1 MIFPAFPQKNDC
13 IGICAPSAGVGHKLE
28 SFDMS
33 LSAIR
38 QKGFRVIETASVR
51 NDAVCSGPPDV
62 RGVEFNSLISDS
74 DIRAVIAA
82 SGGDY
87 NIEMLPFIDSEAI
100 LADPK
105 WIAGASDPTNILYYV
120 TTKLDIATMYGFN
133 AGTFDWRPL
142 HIFQKNA
149 LDILSGNLVTQN
161 SFDTYDSS
169 RDFSGTGFN
178 GDAPVFWDVF
188 APSAEGGFVSNAS
201 VDVEGRLIG
210 GCTDVI
216 ANLIGTPYDG
226 TADFVERYDDM
237 IWYFDT
243 FQMSAESVYRMML
256 QMRSCGYFRKT
267 KAVIFGR
274 VMFSEG
280 SSDEDYISL
289 LTKCF
294 DVPIIFNA
302 DIGHVKP
309 TMTFING
316 SITRIKCRDG
326 RGTVNMR
333 IE

>member
-1 MIFPAFPQKNDC
+1 MIFPSFPKKDET
-13 IGICAPSAGVGHKLE
+13 IGICAPSAGVGHKTG
-28 SFDMS
+28 SFDLS

-38 QKGFRVIETASVR
+38 AKGFYTRETESVR
-51 NDAVCSGPPDV
+51 NDAICSNNADV
-62 RGVEFNSLISDS
+62 RGAEFNSLISDG

-87 NIEMLPFIDSEAI
+87 NIEMMPFIDKDAI

-105 WIAGASDPTNILYYV
+105 WIVGASDPTNILYYV
-120 TTKLDIATMYGFN
+120 TTKLDIATIYGFN

-142 HIFQKNA
+142 HDFQKNA
-149 LDILSGNLVTQN
+149 LDILSGDLVTQH

-169 RDFSGTGFN
+169 RDFSEIGFN
-178 GDAPVFWDVF
+178 GDTPVYWYVFVTDPDGGFISDAPVDI
-188 APSAEGGFVSNAS
+188 
-201 VDVEGRLIG
+201 EGRLIG

-226 TADFVERYDDM
+226 TSDFVDRYDDI

-243 FQMSAESVYRMML
+243 FQMSAENVYRLML
-256 QMRSCGYFRKT
+256 QMKFCGYFEKAN
-267 KAVIFGR
+267 AVIFGR
-274 VMFSEG
+274 VMFPEG
-280 SSDEDYISL
+280 STDEDYISH

-294 DVPIIFNA
+294 DIPIIFNA

-316 SITRIKCRDG
+316 SIAHLRCRSG
-326 RGTVNMR
+326 KGTIDMR
-333 IE
+333 LE